1 MKNSGVFL
9 YFRITGNRLNLDEIS
24 SFFSIVPETM
34 YKKGEKNTTRLGEV
48 TYTEDC
54 WMVEKE
60 LRPED
65 DLNESL
71 SHFLNRFKHFSKE
84 HALFR
89 SAKTELCIVLYPDD
103 RYLNIDLSTD
113 VIKEIGQLGIEISIS
128 VSSLF
133 DIYNGDLHDK

>member
-71 SHFLNRFKHFSKE
+71 SHFLNRFKHFNKE